1 MKRIAS
7 LLLAVVMLVS
17 VLTIGASAASNFT
30 DVNGHWS
37 EAHIDYWT
45 DKGSVS
51 GYDDSTFK
59 PDSSITRA
67 EVAQMLM
74 NIFQLTGEGNGF
86 TDVNPTDW
94 YYAAVMAA
102 QKLGIFEGYEDG
114 SFRPNNKITRQECL
128 VLIARITNT
137 KENAEYANKF
147 ADAADISGWAKG
159 AVGGLLEAGILSG
172 YEVSGATYAYVL
184 RSITRAEFMKL
195 MHTTDVS
202 TTVNWNVPGT
212 TEDKTEDKTE
222 QKPIISGVGGGGG
235 PIQTLTYYTCE
246 VKLQDKADANKV
258 VTKSV
263 PDFILG
269 TSPVLADV
277 LVQVNAATNEFK
289 TVFGD
294 GAANVVLNDMKNAY
308 SSAVSGNTTAFNDY
322 VDGVTVTKNGAADTT
337 LQAAVKADV
346 AASYATIGVGTWT
359 IEYAVSGGNTYVVTL
374 TIGTK

>member
-51 GYDDSTFK
+51 GYADSTFK
-59 PDSSITRA
+59 PDNNITRA

-74 NIFQLTGEGNGF
+74 NIFQLTGEGKGF
-86 TDVNPTDW
+86 TDVKSTDW

-184 RSITRAEFMKL
+184 RSITRAEFLKL

-202 TTVNWNVPGT
+202 TTVNWTVSGT
-212 TEDKTEDKTE
+212 TEDKTEDKEE
-222 QKPIISGVGGGGG
+222 QKPIISGGGGGG

-246 VKLQDKADANKV
+246 VKLQDKADATKT
-258 VTKSV
+258 VTMNV

-277 LVQVNAATNEFK
+277 SAQVNAATAQFK
-289 TVFGD
+289 SVFGD
-294 GAANVVLNDMKNAY
+294 TAANTILNDMKTAY
-308 SSAVSGNTTAFNDY
+308 SNAVGGNTTAFNTY

-359 IEYAVSGGNTYVVTL
+359 IEYTVSGGNTYVVTL
-374 TIGTK
+374 TIGIK